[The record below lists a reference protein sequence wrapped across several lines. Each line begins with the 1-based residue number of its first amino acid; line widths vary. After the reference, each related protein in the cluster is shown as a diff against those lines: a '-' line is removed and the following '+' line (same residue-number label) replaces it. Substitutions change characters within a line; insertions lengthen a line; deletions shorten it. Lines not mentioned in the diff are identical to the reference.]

1 MVTVTVEFLTGRF
14 VATAPEDRR
23 KHEWPPHPARL
34 FCALVAAWADDA
46 KAGERERAAVEWLE
60 RQPAPLIA
68 ASEAAERSVRTHF
81 VPVNDTSVVGTVR
94 ESTYNEI
101 IDAQQTIAQAGGAQ
115 REQARRALRKAR
127 DVRKRVEVIG
137 KTNPEKAVKLLP
149 SGRDRMPRYF
159 PSVTPAVPRV
169 HYVWPDSE
177 PPEEIA
183 DALDRILAGVT
194 RLGHSSSLVSCR
206 IERHIDVDRLQVP
219 VWVPDPQGDRLFRTP
234 TAGLLRELE
243 ASFSRHQGC
252 RPRTMP
258 SDARRYRRRSVARL
272 DGEPQMPHGAGE
284 WFAFMQVSGR
294 RLPIHATANLTA
306 AVRAALM
313 RSCDPPPELI
323 SGHDHDG
330 ASSRHPHLAIMPIPF
345 VGRQHADGHL
355 LGFAI
360 LLPKSSPLLSARD
373 EVLSAIGG
381 WEDQDRSGNFR
392 ARILLAGGKE
402 LWFNRVQDP
411 ADAWSLRRSRW
422 EGPAQ
427 TWVSVTPI
435 ALDRHPGNLGSANP
449 VKAVRAAHEAEESI
463 RVACEHVGIA
473 RPSDVA
479 VTRGALVV
487 GSRPARS
494 FPPFRGCSPMS
505 PQRLLVHA
513 RITFDTDVRG
523 PLLLGAGR
531 YLGLGLMTPES
542 RP

>member
-1 MVTVTVEFLTGRF
+1 MVAVTVEFLTGRF

-46 KAGERERAAVEWLE
+46 NAGERERAAVEWLE

-94 ESTYNEI
+94 ESTYDEI
-101 IDAQQTIAQAGGAQ
+101 IDAQQTIAQAGGAR

-137 KTNPEKAVKLLP
+137 KTNPKDAVKLLP
-149 SGRDRMPRYF
+149 CGRDRMPRYF

-194 RLGHSSSLVSCR
+194 RLGHSSSFVSCR

-219 VWVPDPQGDRLFRTP
+219 VWVPDPQGDRFFRTP

-243 ASFSRHQGC
+243 AGFPRHQGC

-313 RSCDPPPELI
+313 RPCDPPPELI

-330 ASSRHPHLAIMPIPF
+330 ASSRRPHLAIMPIPF

-373 EVLSAIGG
+373 EVLSAIRG

-449 VKAVRAAHEAEESI
+449 VKAVRAAQEAEESI

-473 RPSDVA
+473 RPSHVA

-487 GSRPARS
+487 GSRPAMS
-494 FPPFRGCSPMS
+494 FPPFRGGGPMS

-513 RITFDTDVRG
+513 RVAFDTDVRG